1 MADIVYTSVNLPSAF
16 LGVPYEASVAYKSA
30 ATVFTAQ
37 SVVAGTV
44 LNGLPGGL
52 ALDTVGAAPGSLR
65 ITGTPN
71 GTASTGNTPKSG
83 TGAYTFTISGTDTA
97 GAVVSS
103 TYTINLLQSPQDLV
117 MTGAGRSS
125 LNGLN

>member
-1 MADIVYTSVNLPSAF
+1 MADIVYTSVTLPPAY
-16 LGVPYEASVAYKSA
+16 LGVPYEAAVAYKSA

-65 ITGTPN
+65 ISGTPN

-83 TGAYTFTISGTDTA
+83 TGAYTFTVRSNGGALQEGTTPN
-97 GAVVSS
+97 SH
-103 TYTINLLQSPQDLV
+103 TIRV
-117 MTGAGRSS
+117 TRK
-125 LNGLN
+125 